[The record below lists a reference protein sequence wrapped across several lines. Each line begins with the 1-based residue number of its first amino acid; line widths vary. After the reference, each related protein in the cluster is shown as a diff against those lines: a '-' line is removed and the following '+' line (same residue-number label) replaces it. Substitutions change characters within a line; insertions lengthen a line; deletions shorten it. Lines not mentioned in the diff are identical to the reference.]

1 MLKSLYN
8 YSTKLLPNPYHRA
21 GLPHRVGKGWASSR
35 EAASCQLAIN
45 AHVLYS
51 LKHLRQGAW
60 VRLIR
65 WAVLSVRDVNMDFNM
80 FSQKLLQT
88 YIRCRRKRQISINAH
103 MKLHR
108 GLLQV
113 LVHKK
118 QPRLE
123 LGGMNQAGGIS
134 TQQIYRFVH
143 CMQDT
148 ECIQDKV
155 SPWG

>member
-1 MLKSLYN
+1 
-8 YSTKLLPNPYHRA
+8 
-21 GLPHRVGKGWASSR
+21 
-35 EAASCQLAIN
+35 
-45 AHVLYS
+45 
-51 LKHLRQGAW
+51 
-60 VRLIR
+60 
-65 WAVLSVRDVNMDFNM
+65 MDFNM
-80 FSQKLLQT
+80 FSQKLLET
-88 YIRCRRKRQISINAH
+88 YIRCRRKRQISITAH
-103 MKLHR
+103 MKLHQ

-155 SPWG
+155 PP